1 MESLASAEIRHCFF
15 FLGTTPI
22 AAMFMI
28 LRVEYINTV
37 ESFLG
42 RQFYHQARCLASL
55 YRLIRL
61 RHSVKCEWQQN
72 INYAARIR
80 RLMIGTRRLAFK
92 ASRLYMKRLS
102 VLSRQPPGMSYMPNR
117 PGFSQVP
124 EAAAF
129 RLIQF
134 VLYTRIHNIKR
145 YLVHGDQ
152 LYVCKIFQYTYL
164 SIDCQL

>member
-1 MESLASAEIRHCFF
+1 M
-15 FLGTTPI
+15 
-22 AAMFMI
+22 
-28 LRVEYINTV
+28 
-37 ESFLG
+37 
-42 RQFYHQARCLASL
+42 
-55 YRLIRL
+55 

-145 YLVHGDQ
+145 YLVHGDHH
-152 LYVCKIFQYTYL
+152 VCLQNIPIYL
-164 SIDCQL
+164 LID